1 MPQKPVTKYRKDYT
15 PPSHLIERVDLHFD
29 LYEDRTLV
37 RSTLKLKSNPKSIS
51 QKGVLKLDGKEQKLL
66 SIQMDGKVLSQ
77 KDYNLDEESLTLRG
91 VPQNFD
97 LVIESE
103 IKPQNNT
110 ALTGLYKSNNS
121 FCTQCEAEDFRKITY
136 YLDRPDVLSL
146 FKTTIV
152 ADKQKYPILLSNGNI
167 IDQGDLDDG
176 RHFVTWED
184 PFKKPCYLFALVAG
198 SFDCLEDHFVTQS
211 DRRVQLKIFS
221 NKGKKDKCHT
231 AMEALKKA
239 MRWDEETYGREY
251 DLDIFMIVA
260 VNDFNFGA
268 MENKG
273 LNIFNDKYILADPE
287 TASDQDYA
295 NIDAVVAHEY
305 FHNWTGNRITC
316 RDWFQLSL
324 KEGLTV
330 FRDQSFSAD
339 IGSAA
344 VTRIDE
350 VRGLRAA
357 QFPEDNGP
365 LAHPVRPDSYM
376 EMNNFYTSTVYEKG
390 AEVIRMMHTLLG
402 PVKYRKAMDLYF
414 QRYDGQAVTCDDFV
428 QTMEGAGGIDLS
440 QFKRWYSQAGTPELT
455 ITSDYNQQEKELQVT
470 VHQRTKATPD
480 QNKKLPL
487 HIPLSIGLF
496 SGHEEVESRIL
507 HIKEEKQSFSFK
519 DIQEKPV
526 LSLLR
531 GFSAPVK
538 LNYDYTDNDLA
549 FLMAHDTDD
558 IVRWEAGQLYAIRQL
573 QALIKAHQENK
584 SFSIDEGFMT
594 SFKKVLINQELDKSL
609 ITLMLVLPSEN
620 YLADSMDEIDIDA
633 IHHSRQW
640 MRQEILKGFK
650 EDLLKVY
657 YDNQSTKPYRFVV
670 EEVARR
676 SLKNICL
683 QYLSLEAEKENYSF
697 ILQQFEK
704 ANNMTD
710 KMAALNAL
718 SHIDCPERLK
728 ALGAFYQQWQTE
740 PLVLDKWFRVQATS
754 SLPKTLSYVQKLTEH
769 PAFSLKNPNKVY
781 NLLGAFAGGN
791 PVRFHDPS
799 GLGYSFLADYVIK
812 LNKTNPQVASRLVQ
826 PLTKWQRH
834 DSNRK
839 RLMKSQLERILKEP
853 KISKGLYEIVTKGLK

>member
-1 MPQKPVTKYRKDYT
+1 
-15 PPSHLIERVDLHFD
+15 
-29 LYEDRTLV
+29 
-37 RSTLKLKSNPKSIS
+37 
-51 QKGVLKLDGKEQKLL
+51 
-66 SIQMDGKVLSQ
+66 
-77 KDYNLDEESLTLRG
+77 
-91 VPQNFD
+91 
-97 LVIESE
+97 
-103 IKPQNNT
+103 
-110 ALTGLYKSNNS
+110 
-121 FCTQCEAEDFRKITY
+121 
-136 YLDRPDVLSL
+136 
-146 FKTTIV
+146 
-152 ADKQKYPILLSNGNI
+152 
-167 IDQGDLDDG
+167 
-176 RHFVTWED
+176 
-184 PFKKPCYLFALVAG
+184 
-198 SFDCLEDHFVTQS
+198 
-211 DRRVQLKIFS
+211 
-221 NKGKKDKCHT
+221 
-231 AMEALKKA
+231 
-239 MRWDEETYGREY
+239 
-251 DLDIFMIVA
+251 
-260 VNDFNFGA
+260 
-268 MENKG
+268 G
-273 LNIFNDKYILADPE
+273 LNIFNDKYILANPE
-287 TASDQDYA
+287 TATDQDYA

-365 LAHPVRPDSYM
+365 LAHPIRPDSYM

-414 QRYDGQAVTCDDFV
+414 QRHDGQAVTCDDFV
-428 QTMEGAGGIDLS
+428 QAMEDAGGIDLS
-440 QFKRWYSQAGTPELT
+440 QFKKWYSQAGTPELT
-455 ITSDYNQQEKELQVT
+455 ISSDYDQQAKELQVT
-470 VHQRTKATPD
+470 VQQHTKSTPD
-480 QNKKLPL
+480 QDKKSPL
-487 HIPLSIGLF
+487 HIPLSVGLF
-496 SGHEEVESRIL
+496 SDHKELESRIL
-507 HIKEEKQSFSFK
+507 EIKGEKQSFRFNNVK
-519 DIQEKPV
+519 EKPV

-538 LNYDYTDNDLA
+538 LKYDYTDSDLA

-558 IVRWEAGQLYAIRQL
+558 FVRWEAGQLYALRQL
-573 QALIKAHQENK
+573 QGLIKAHQENK
-584 SFSIDEGFMT
+584 LFSIDEGFMT
-594 SFKKVLINQELDKSL
+594 SFRKILINQKLDKSL

-620 YLADSMDEIDIDA
+620 YLADLMDEIDIDA
-633 IHHSRQW
+633 IHYSRQW
-640 MRQEILKGFK
+640 MRQEILKEFK
-650 EDLLKVY
+650 EDLLQAY
-657 YDNQSTKPYRFVV
+657 YRNQSTKPYRYVV
-670 EEVARR
+670 EDVAKR
-676 SLKNICL
+676 SLGNICL
-683 QYLSLEAEKENYSF
+683 QYLSLEAEKDNYSF
-697 ILQQFEK
+697 ILQQFEG

-710 KMAALNAL
+710 KMAALSAL

-728 ALGAFYQQWQTE
+728 ALGTFYQQWQTE

-799 GLGYSFLADYVIK
+799 GLGYNFLADYVIK

-839 RLMKSQLERILKEP
+839 GLMRSQLERILKEP
-853 KISKGLYEIVTKGLK
+853 KISKGLYEIVSKGLK

>member
-1 MPQKPVTKYRKDYT
+1 MPQPLTKYRKDYS
-15 PPSHLIERVDLHFD
+15 PSSHLINHVDLHFD
-29 LYEDRTLV
+29 LHEDRALV
-37 RSTLKLKSNPKSIS
+37 RSTLKLKSNPKSTS
-51 QKGVLKLDGKEQKLL
+51 QNGVLKLDGKEQKLL

-77 KDYNLDEESLTLRG
+77 EDYILDEESLTLRG
-91 VPQNFD
+91 VPQNFE

-152 ADKQKYPILLSNGNI
+152 ADRQKYPTLLSNGNI
-167 IDQGDLDDG
+167 IDQGGLDDG

-198 SFDCLEDHFVTQS
+198 DFDCLEDHFATQS
-211 DRRVQLKIFS
+211 EKKVQLKIFS
-221 NKGKKDKCHT
+221 NRGKKDKCHT

-273 LNIFNDKYILADPE
+273 LNIFNDKYILADPD
-287 TASDQDYA
+287 TATDQDYA

-357 QFPEDNGP
+357 QFPEDDGP

-414 QRYDGQAVTCDDFV
+414 QRHDGQAVTCDDFV
-428 QTMEGAGGIDLS
+428 QAMEDAGEIDLS
-440 QFKRWYSQAGTPELT
+440 QFERWYSQDGTPELT
-455 ITSDYNQQEKELQVT
+455 ITSEYNQQEKELQVI
-470 VHQRTKATPD
+470 VHQLTKTTPGQD
-480 QNKKLPL
+480 KKLPL

-496 SGHEEVESRIL
+496 SGQHEVESRIL
-507 HIKEEKQSFSFK
+507 EIRKEKQSFTFRNIE
-519 DIQEKPV
+519 DKPV
-526 LSLLR
+526 LSILR
-531 GFSAPVK
+531 EFSAPVK
-538 LNYDYTDNDLA
+538 LHYDYTNSDLA

-558 IVRWEAGQLYAIRQL
+558 FVRWEAGQIYAIRQL
-573 QALIKAHQENK
+573 QSLIKAHQENR
-584 SFSIDEGFMT
+584 SFSIDEGFMI

-620 YLADSMDEIDIDA
+620 YLADLMGEIDIEA

-640 MRQEILKGFK
+640 MRQEILKEFK

-657 YDNQSTKPYRFVV
+657 EENRSTRPYRYVV
-670 EEVARR
+670 EDVAERN
-676 SLKNICL
+676 LKNICL
-683 QYLSLEAEKENYSF
+683 QYLSLEAGKDSYFF
-697 ILQQFEK
+697 ILQQFEG

-710 KMAALNAL
+710 KMAALSAL

-799 GLGYSFLADYVIK
+799 GLGYSFLADYVIR

-834 DSNRK
+834 DANRK
-839 RLMKSQLERILKEP
+839 ELMRGQLERILKGS
-853 KISKGLYEIVTKGLK
+853 KISKGLYEIVSKGLK